1 MQKSVMTLS
10 LLLSIYAPTHAM
22 DLSVIHKCTADLAE
36 IEKSEDPAALARE
49 KYLTAQSLGCKNY
62 NLLHAAVIAKKHNLI
77 TPLANAGFNTG
88 SDAQCKY
95 LLDYAIENNDL
106 QSIDALL
113 QHKKNIVIMDGSY
126 STSGCLLSAQTR
138 IQPGTLMHLCKQIP
152 NDTDFL
158 RLKINCGKCIISTL
172 SNDIK
177 TLNECYE
184 KGYLDSMLN
193 DDDFSFDFQNWNLPA
208 DTKIQANPDLY
219 KKFLSYSAR
228 AFAKTFHESDFNR
241 LHNALGKAPSAIEY
255 TDDIWQAH
263 AKIERYDYYTSNRA
277 LFRKYAPI
285 DNVFTEKTPSLIQ
298 DLKQKSNFKQDLRT
312 LAAILFILSKMRPDM
327 EIPEETANDIY
338 PFSDDFPAV
347 YASELSIWKWT
358 SNGRNWYKPNYWI
371 SKHLNNTPSSSA
383 GYAKVATELN
393 EKTKDA

>member
-152 NDTDFL
+152 NYTDFL

-193 DDDFSFDFQNWNLPA
+193 DDDFSFDFQNWNLPLTQRSKQIQIY
-208 DTKIQANPDLY
+208 TKNFSPI
-219 KKFLSYSAR
+219 
-228 AFAKTFHESDFNR
+228 
-241 LHNALGKAPSAIEY
+241 LHAPSQRPSTSPTSTVSI
-255 TDDIWQAH
+255 TH
-263 AKIERYDYYTSNRA
+263 SAKLLLRLNILMIYGKLTPKSKDTITTLLTEHYSERCSHR
-277 LFRKYAPI
+277 
-285 DNVFTEKTPSLIQ
+285 
-298 DLKQKSNFKQDLRT
+298 
-312 LAAILFILSKMRPDM
+312 
-327 EIPEETANDIY
+327 
-338 PFSDDFPAV
+338 
-347 YASELSIWKWT
+347 
-358 SNGRNWYKPNYWI
+358 
-371 SKHLNNTPSSSA
+371 
-383 GYAKVATELN
+383 
-393 EKTKDA
+393 